1 MSWLAEGRDLLKTL
15 RELIKCIRYI
25 KVCFN
30 KIKEILDFNV
40 PSNLQPIW
48 TYFGSTVRK
57 MQSLFGH
64 TITYIEPTKMPL
76 WLTSTGYIFKICVP
90 PEVLKMHSLALS
102 VLRFLCKSFSKLL
115 KFTLRSTLLW
125 GQFMFNTH
133 YSYSLWKVIFKK
145 KSLGRVWV
153 LKLVYRS
160 KIPWICHSTDLSAT
174 IHIILEEHREGM
186 LDSNKTINNHQV
198 WKEE

>member
-145 KSLGRVWV
+145 KICMAMNLWELQSNL
-153 LKLVYRS
+153 S
-160 KIPWICHSTDLSAT
+160 WIDAASSAEG
-174 IHIILEEHREGM
+174 IIWSSVNYFWMGAGWYFFE
-186 LDSNKTINNHQV
+186 
-198 WKEE
+198 